1 MESYV
6 YEGEPPPLM
15 HDLMSDGMEYTGGNE
30 DMIKKLRKR
39 VDELMKGG
47 IDNVQPTKPSKND
60 DEIDINE
67 MIESTGE
74 YDNKPDSDISKFIE

>member
-39 VDELMKGG
+39 VDKLMKGG
-47 IDNVQPTKPSKND
+47 IDSKEPPNN
-60 DEIDINE
+60 IDINE
-67 MIESTGE
+67 MIETT
-74 YDNKPDSDISKFIE
+74 DPDISKFIE